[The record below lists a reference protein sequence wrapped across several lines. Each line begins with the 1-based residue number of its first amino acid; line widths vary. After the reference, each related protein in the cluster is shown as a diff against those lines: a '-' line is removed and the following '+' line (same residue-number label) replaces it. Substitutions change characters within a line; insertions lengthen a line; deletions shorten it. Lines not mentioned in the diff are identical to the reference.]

1 MNKLLSQDEVDSLLR
16 GLDTGDIGAVDDF
29 ELESKDDLDSF
40 DWATAGLNIRGN
52 MPLLEVVNSR
62 FSQKLRGSLSN
73 SLRKMLDITPDP
85 IETVKYSDFQ
95 RSLPVPT
102 SMHLFK
108 MEPLRGLGI
117 IVVESRLVFSL
128 VEAYF
133 GGTGIGATKIE
144 GREFTSIENRIIE
157 KVVHMAL
164 NNLVEAW
171 EDVHPIKTEFVRS
184 ESNPLVVNVI
194 PGEELLIST
203 KFEIELSK
211 VLGNIIICF
220 PYASYQPIR
229 HKLAGDY
236 RDEEQVTQMDRNWLS
251 FRQSSAVSATSDT
264 ERNFHPQIH
273 AYPGARVGN
282 GGWDRC
288 FRNGVAYLDPAR
300 LQEALH
306 VVHIQAGNQGEFH
319 GNPVLHTRSQPKN
332 RAKAIGP

>member
-16 GLDTGDIGAVDDF
+16 GLDTGDIGGIDEF
-29 ELESKDDLDSF
+29 ELESDDTDLDSF

-62 FSQKLRGSLSN
+62 FSQKMRGSLSN

-108 MEPLRGLGI
+108 MEPLRGMGI

-133 GGTGIGATKIE
+133 GGTGVGATKIE

-164 NNLVEAW
+164 NNLIEAW

-184 ESNPLVVNVI
+184 ESNPLVVNAI

-203 KFEIELSK
+203 KFEVELSK
-211 VLGNIIICF
+211 VLGNVIICF

-236 RDEEQVTQMDRNWLS
+236 RDEEEVTQLDRTWIEGLEYQLRGTEVTLNVDLGKTELS
-251 FRQSSAVSATSDT
+251 VSDFLNLREGDILILDKSYKKPLTGTVEEVKLFEGFAGRYKNKKVFKV
-264 ERNFHPQIH
+264 ERPYVEQ
-273 AYPGARVGN
+273 V
-282 GGWDRC
+282 
-288 FRNGVAYLDPAR
+288 
-300 LQEALH
+300 
-306 VVHIQAGNQGEFH
+306 
-319 GNPVLHTRSQPKN
+319 
-332 RAKAIGP
+332 

>member
-1 MNKLLSQDEVDSLLR
+1 MNKLLSQDEVDSLLK
-16 GLDTGDIGAVDDF
+16 GLDTGDIGAVDEF
-29 ELESKDDLDSF
+29 EIESEDNLDSF

-52 MPLLEVVNSR
+52 MPLLEVVNGR

-184 ESNPLVVNVI
+184 ESNPLVVNAI

-203 KFEIELSK
+203 KFEVELSK
-211 VLGNIIICF
+211 VLGNVIICF

-236 RDEEQVTQMDRNWLS
+236 RDEEPATQMDRNWIEGLEYQLRGTEVKLNVDLGQTELS
-251 FRQSSAVSATSDT
+251 VGDFLNLKEGDILILDKNYKQPLLAKVEEIKLFEGFAGRYKNKKVFKV
-264 ERNFHPQIH
+264 ERP
-273 AYPGARVGN
+273 YV
-282 GGWDRC
+282 
-288 FRNGVAYLDPAR
+288 
-300 LQEALH
+300 E
-306 VVHIQAGNQGEFH
+306 QA
-319 GNPVLHTRSQPKN
+319 
-332 RAKAIGP
+332 

>member
-144 GREFTSIENRIIE
+144 GREFTSIESRIIE

-236 RDEEQVTQMDRNWLS
+236 RDEEQVTQMDRNWIEGLEYQLRGTEVKLNVDLGKTELS
-251 FRQSSAVSATSDT
+251 
-264 ERNFHPQIH
+264 
-273 AYPGARVGN
+273 VGDFLN
-282 GGWDRC
+282 LKEGDILILDK
-288 FRNGVAYLDPAR
+288 NYKQPLVAKVEEIKLF
-300 LQEALH
+300 EGF
-306 VVHIQAGNQGEFH
+306 AG
-319 GNPVLHTRSQPKN
+319 RYKN
-332 RAKAIGP
+332 KKVFKVEGPYVEQV

>member
-16 GLDTGDIGAVDDF
+16 GLDTGDISSGDEFDISEE
-29 ELESKDDLDSF
+29 ELNLDSF

-52 MPLLEVVNSR
+52 MPLLEVVNTR
-62 FSQKLRGSLSN
+62 FGHKLRGSLSN

-85 IETVKYSDFQ
+85 IETVKYADFQ

-108 MEPLRGLGI
+108 MEPLRGMGI

-133 GGTGIGATKIE
+133 GGTGVGATKIE
-144 GREFTSIENRIIE
+144 GREFTSIEHRIID

-164 NNLVEAW
+164 HNLVEAW
-171 EDVHPIKTEFVRS
+171 EDVHPIKTEFIRS

-203 KFEIELSK
+203 KFEVELAK
-211 VLGNIIICF
+211 VLGNVIVCV

-229 HKLAGDY
+229 HKLAGNY
-236 RDEEQVTQMDRNWLS
+236 RDEEEETPLDRAWIEGMERQLRGTDVTMNVDLGKASLS
-251 FRQSSAVSATSDT
+251 VGDFLNLREGDILILDNNYQQPLLATVEDIKLF
-264 ERNFHPQIH
+264 EGYAGRYKNKKVFKVEGPYIEQI
-273 AYPGARVGN
+273 
-282 GGWDRC
+282 
-288 FRNGVAYLDPAR
+288 
-300 LQEALH
+300 
-306 VVHIQAGNQGEFH
+306 
-319 GNPVLHTRSQPKN
+319 
-332 RAKAIGP
+332 

>member
-16 GLDTGDIGAVDDF
+16 GLDTGDIGGSDDF
-29 ELESKDDLDSF
+29 EMPSEDLELDSF
-40 DWATAGLNIRGN
+40 DWALAGLNVRGN
-52 MPLLEVVNSR
+52 MPLLEVVNNR

-73 SLRKMLDITPDP
+73 SLRKMMDITADP
-85 IETVKYSDFQ
+85 IETVKYADFQ

-108 MEPLRGLGI
+108 MDPLRGMGI

-133 GGTGIGATKIE
+133 GGTGIGSTKIE
-144 GREFTSIENRIIE
+144 GREFTSIENKIID

-171 EDVHPIKTEFVRS
+171 EDVHPIKTEFIRS

-211 VLGNIIICF
+211 VLGNIVICF

-236 RDEEQVTQMDRNWLS
+236 RDDEEPTQLDRNWLES
-251 FRQSSAVSATSDT
+251 MEHQLRGTEVELSVDLGETELSVGDFLNLRIGDILILDKNYQQPLLAKVEDVSLF
-264 ERNFHPQIH
+264 EGF
-273 AYPGARVGN
+273 
-282 GGWDRC
+282 
-288 FRNGVAYLDPAR
+288 
-300 LQEALH
+300 
-306 VVHIQAGNQGEFH
+306 AGRH
-319 GNPVLHTRSQPKN
+319 KN
-332 RAKAIGP
+332 KKVFKVEGPYIENV

>member
-1 MNKLLSQDEVDSLLR
+1 MNKLLSQDEVDSLLK
-16 GLDTGDIGAVDDF
+16 GLDTGDISSGDDF
-29 ELESKDDLDSF
+29 DASNNDLDIDSF
-40 DWATAGLNIRGN
+40 DWATAGLNVRGN

-62 FSQKLRGSLSN
+62 FGHKLRGSLSN
-73 SLRKMLDITPDP
+73 SVRKMLDITPDP
-85 IETVKYSDFQ
+85 IETVKYCDFQ

-108 MEPLRGLGI
+108 MEPLRGMGI

-133 GGTGIGATKIE
+133 GGTGFGTTKIE
-144 GREFTSIENRIIE
+144 GREFTSIENRIID

-164 NNLVEAW
+164 HNLVEAW

-203 KFEIELSK
+203 KFEVELAK

-229 HKLAGDY
+229 HKLAGNY
-236 RDEEQVTQMDRNWLS
+236 RDEEEITQLDRTWIEDMERHLRGTEVTMNIGLGNAELS
-251 FRQSSAVSATSDT
+251 VGDFLNLREGDILILDKNYQHPLTAKVEDVKLFEGYAGRYKNKKVFKV
-264 ERNFHPQIH
+264 ERPYIEQ
-273 AYPGARVGN
+273 
-282 GGWDRC
+282 
-288 FRNGVAYLDPAR
+288 
-300 LQEALH
+300 Q
-306 VVHIQAGNQGEFH
+306 
-319 GNPVLHTRSQPKN
+319 
-332 RAKAIGP
+332 

>member
-236 RDEEQVTQMDRNWLS
+236 RDEEQVTQMDRNWIEGLEYQLRGTEVKLNVDLGKTELS
-251 FRQSSAVSATSDT
+251 
-264 ERNFHPQIH
+264 
-273 AYPGARVGN
+273 VGDFLN
-282 GGWDRC
+282 LKEGDILILDK
-288 FRNGVAYLDPAR
+288 NYKQPLVAKVEEVKLF
-300 LQEALH
+300 EGF
-306 VVHIQAGNQGEFH
+306 AG
-319 GNPVLHTRSQPKN
+319 RYKN
-332 RAKAIGP
+332 KKVFKVEGPYVEQV

>member
-1 MNKLLSQDEVDSLLR
+1 MNKLLSQDEVDSLLK
-16 GLDTGDIGAVDDF
+16 GLDAGDISSSDEFDT
-29 ELESKDDLDSF
+29 SNDDLDINSF
-40 DWATAGLNIRGN
+40 DWATAGLNVRGN

-62 FSQKLRGSLSN
+62 FSHKLRGSLSN
-73 SLRKMLDITPDP
+73 SVRKMLDITPDP
-85 IETVKYSDFQ
+85 IETVKYVDFQ

-108 MEPLRGLGI
+108 MEPLRGMGI

-133 GGTGIGATKIE
+133 GGTGVGTTKIE
-144 GREFTSIENRIIE
+144 GREFTSIENRIID

-164 NNLVEAW
+164 HNLVEAW

-203 KFEIELSK
+203 KFEIELAK

-236 RDEEQVTQMDRNWLS
+236 RDEEEITQLDRTWIEGMERHLRGTEVTMNVNLGNAELS
-251 FRQSSAVSATSDT
+251 VGDFLNLREGDILILDKNYQ
-264 ERNFHPQIH
+264 HPLI
-273 AYPGARVGN
+273 AKVEDIKLFEGY
-282 GGWDRC
+282 
-288 FRNGVAYLDPAR
+288 
-300 LQEALH
+300 
-306 VVHIQAGNQGEFH
+306 AGRF
-319 GNPVLHTRSQPKN
+319 KN
-332 RAKAIGP
+332 KKVFKVEGPYVEQL

>member
-1 MNKLLSQDEVDSLLR
+1 MNKLLSQDEVDSLLK
-16 GLDTGDIGAVDDF
+16 GLDTGDIGDAGDF
-29 ELESKDDLDSF
+29 ESGSNDVDLNPF

-52 MPLLEVVNSR
+52 MPLLDVVNSR
-62 FSQKLRGSLSN
+62 FSQKLKGSLSN
-73 SLRKMLDITPDP
+73 SLRKLLDVTPDP

-108 MEPLRGLGI
+108 MDPLRGLGI

-133 GGTGIGATKIE
+133 GGTGIGSTKIE
-144 GREFTSIENRIIE
+144 GREFTSIENKIIE
-157 KVVHMAL
+157 KVVHTVL
-164 NNLVEAW
+164 NNLAEAW
-171 EDVHPIKTEFVRS
+171 EDVHPLKTEFVRS

-203 KFEIELSK
+203 KFEIELTK

-236 RDEEQVTQMDRNWLS
+236 RDEEIVTQLDRNWIEGIEYQLKGTEVTMNVNLGKTELS
-251 FRQSSAVSATSDT
+251 VGDFLNLREGDILILDKNYKQPLIAEVEEVKLFEGFAGRYKNKKVFKV
-264 ERNFHPQIH
+264 ERPYVEQ
-273 AYPGARVGN
+273 V
-282 GGWDRC
+282 
-288 FRNGVAYLDPAR
+288 
-300 LQEALH
+300 
-306 VVHIQAGNQGEFH
+306 
-319 GNPVLHTRSQPKN
+319 
-332 RAKAIGP
+332 

>member
-164 NNLVEAW
+164 NNLAEAW

-236 RDEEQVTQMDRNWLS
+236 RDEEQVTQMDRNWIEGLEYQLRGTEVKLNVDLGKTELS
-251 FRQSSAVSATSDT
+251 
-264 ERNFHPQIH
+264 
-273 AYPGARVGN
+273 VGDFLN
-282 GGWDRC
+282 LKEGDILILDK
-288 FRNGVAYLDPAR
+288 NYKQPLVAKVEEIKLF
-300 LQEALH
+300 EGF
-306 VVHIQAGNQGEFH
+306 AG
-319 GNPVLHTRSQPKN
+319 RYKN
-332 RAKAIGP
+332 KKVFKVEGPYVEQV

>member
-16 GLDTGDIGAVDDF
+16 GLDTGDIGGNDDF
-29 ELESKDDLDSF
+29 DISSNDNVEVDSF
-40 DWATAGLNIRGN
+40 DWATAGLNVRGN
-52 MPLLEVVNSR
+52 MPLLEVVNTR
-62 FSQKLRGSLSN
+62 FAHKLRGSLSN
-73 SLRKMLDITPDP
+73 SLRKMLDVTPDP

-108 MEPLRGLGI
+108 IEPLRGLGI

-133 GGTGIGATKIE
+133 GGKGVGATKIE
-144 GREFTSIENRIIE
+144 GREFTSIENRIID

-164 NNLVEAW
+164 HNLVEAW

-203 KFEIELSK
+203 KFEVELTK
-211 VLGNIIICF
+211 VLGNVIICV

-229 HKLAGDY
+229 HKLAGNY
-236 RDEEQVTQMDRNWLS
+236 RDEEEPTQLDRAWIEGMERQLRGTEVTMNIDLGNAALSVGDFLNLREGDILILDKNYQQPLIAQVEDVKLFEGYAGRYKNKKV
-251 FRQSSAVSATSDT
+251 FKV
-264 ERNFHPQIH
+264 ERPYIEQ
-273 AYPGARVGN
+273 V
-282 GGWDRC
+282 
-288 FRNGVAYLDPAR
+288 
-300 LQEALH
+300 
-306 VVHIQAGNQGEFH
+306 
-319 GNPVLHTRSQPKN
+319 
-332 RAKAIGP
+332 

>member
-16 GLDTGDIGAVDDF
+16 GLDTGDISSGDDF
-29 ELESKDDLDSF
+29 DMSNDDLEIDSF
-40 DWATAGLNIRGN
+40 DWATAGLNVRGN

-62 FSQKLRGSLSN
+62 LGHKLRGSLSN

-108 MEPLRGLGI
+108 MEPLRGMGI

-133 GGTGIGATKIE
+133 GGTGLGTTKIE
-144 GREFTSIENRIIE
+144 GREFTSIENRIID

-164 NNLVEAW
+164 HNLVEAW

-211 VLGNIIICF
+211 VLGNVIICF

-236 RDEEQVTQMDRNWLS
+236 RDEDETTQMDRTWIEGMERHLRGTEVTMNVNLGNAALS
-251 FRQSSAVSATSDT
+251 VGDFLNLREGDILILDKNYQ
-264 ERNFHPQIH
+264 HPL
-273 AYPGARVGN
+273 
-282 GGWDRC
+282 
-288 FRNGVAYLDPAR
+288 VAKVEDVKLF
-300 LQEALH
+300 EGF
-306 VVHIQAGNQGEFH
+306 AGRYKNKKVFK
-319 GNPVLHTRSQPKN
+319 VDQPYVEQV
-332 RAKAIGP
+332 

>member
-1 MNKLLSQDEVDSLLR
+1 MNKLLSQDEVDSLLK
-16 GLDTGDIGAVDDF
+16 GLDTGDINGSEDF
-29 ELESKDDLDSF
+29 EISNDNIDLDSF

-62 FSQKLRGSLSN
+62 FGHKLRGSLSN
-73 SLRKMLDITPDP
+73 SVRKMLDITPDP

-108 MEPLRGLGI
+108 MEPLRGMGI

-133 GGTGIGATKIE
+133 GGTGVGATKIE
-144 GREFTSIENRIIE
+144 GREFTSIENRIID

-164 NNLVEAW
+164 NNLIEAW

-203 KFEIELSK
+203 KFEVELAK

-236 RDEEQVTQMDRNWLS
+236 RDEEEPTQMDRTWIEGIEHQLRGTEVTMNVDLGKTALS
-251 FRQSSAVSATSDT
+251 VGDFLNLREGDILILDKNYQQPLIAKVEDIKLFEGFAGRYKNKKVFKV
-264 ERNFHPQIH
+264 ERPYVEQI
-273 AYPGARVGN
+273 
-282 GGWDRC
+282 
-288 FRNGVAYLDPAR
+288 
-300 LQEALH
+300 
-306 VVHIQAGNQGEFH
+306 
-319 GNPVLHTRSQPKN
+319 
-332 RAKAIGP
+332 